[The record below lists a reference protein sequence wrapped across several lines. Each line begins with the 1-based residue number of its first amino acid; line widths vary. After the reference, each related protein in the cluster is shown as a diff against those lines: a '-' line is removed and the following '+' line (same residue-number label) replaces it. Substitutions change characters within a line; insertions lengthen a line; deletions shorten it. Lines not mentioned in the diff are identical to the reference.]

1 MSREFPVTIPMRS
14 VRPAERGIALV
25 FALLVLL
32 VLTLLG
38 VSALRTSALE
48 QLMSGS
54 AQEMT
59 RAFQAAE
66 SGLGKS
72 LDDMPADP
80 NNFTTGTL
88 AYTGATAT
96 TTMPVFMQVGPPQR
110 SAKPTGYGTAQSA
123 YYDQLV
129 TGATTT
135 NARSPLHQGITLGA
149 PAPQSVNSP

>member
-1 MSREFPVTIPMRS
+1 MSRASLSI
-14 VRPAERGIALV
+14 RPAERGIALV
-25 FALLVLL
+25 FSLLVLL

-38 VSALRTSALE
+38 VGALRTSALE

-54 AQEMT
+54 TQELN

-66 SGLGKS
+66 SGLSKS
-72 LDDMPADP
+72 LDGMPTDP
-80 NNFTTGTL
+80 ATFTTGTL

-96 TTMPVFMQVGPPQR
+96 TTMPVFLQVGPPQR
-110 SAKPTGYGTAQSA
+110 SSKPTGYGTAQSA

-149 PAPQSVNSP
+149 PAAQSVASP